1 MTPKRVFRQPV
12 SHGLK
17 VKFFCS
23 GYAALAEEFMN
34 RDTAMNRIKTP
45 PPGPNARKW
54 SEFHRRY
61 AARST
66 YHEGFIW
73 DRSKPAIGPFCT
85 DVDGNVILDFV
96 SHVAS
101 SALGYNHPELVRLA
115 STLRSVD
122 PDRYA
127 GCDFIG
133 AWGEDPEKSEIPT
146 PSHLHYKLM
155 EITSQFGF
163 GSAFFSNSGAEAVE
177 NAIKICYDHKKN
189 NGYGVCFYGAFHGRT
204 LGALSL
210 NRSKKIQRDWFPQIP
225 NIVDFPYCTCQEQ
238 PCRCGW
244 MVCCTG
250 KEGMRSRLD
259 HFLDPDIGLVDPEE
273 VAFIIIEPIQGE
285 GGYNVP
291 SMDFMKEIG
300 RLAKKYAI
308 PLISDEIQA
317 GMGRTGKWWA
327 IEHFGIL
334 PDIVTA
340 AKPLRVGATLG
351 RTDLFPQQEYRISS
365 TWGEGNALSSAIGYT
380 VIEIIQKENLL
391 DNASRMGIYFLDQ
404 LRKLQRKYS
413 FIHDVRGIGLMDAV
427 EIDSRERRDRIIARA
442 LEKGLLLLGCG
453 YKVIRFL
460 PPLDVRKREID
471 LALDILEEA
480 CKEI

>member
-1 MTPKRVFRQPV
+1 MIRETISVTLRTE
-12 SHGLK
+12 L
-17 VKFFCS
+17 
-23 GYAALAEEFMN
+23 
-34 RDTAMNRIKTP
+34 
-45 PPGPNARKW
+45 PGPNARKW
-54 SEFHRRY
+54 SAYHRRH

-66 YHEGFIW
+66 YHQGFVW

-101 SALGYNHPELVRLA
+101 SALGYNHPDLVDLA
-115 STLRSVD
+115 SRLQPVE

-163 GSAFFSNSGAEAVE
+163 GSAFFTNSGAEAVE
-177 NAIKICYDHKKN
+177 NAMKICYDHRKSY
-189 NGYGVCFYGAFHGRT
+189 GYGICFIGAFHGRT
-204 LGALSL
+204 LGALSV
-210 NRSKKIQRDWFPQIP
+210 NRSKTIQRNWFPQIP
-225 NIVDFPYCTCQEQ
+225 NIVDFPYCTCQEP

-250 KEGMRSRLD
+250 KEGVRSRLD
-259 HFLDPDIGLVDPEE
+259 HFLDPDIGLVDPRE

-291 SMDFMKEIG
+291 SVDFMKEVD
-300 RLAKKYAI
+300 RLSKKYSI

-317 GMGRTGKWWA
+317 GMGRTGKWWG
-327 IEHFGIL
+327 IEHFGIK
-334 PDIVTA
+334 PDIITV

-351 RTDLFPQQEYRISS
+351 RTELFPQQEYRISS

-380 VIEIIQKENLL
+380 IIEIIQKENLL
-391 DNASRMGIYFLDQ
+391 HHATRMGDYFLGQ
-404 LRKLQRKYS
+404 LRGLQKKYP
-413 FIHDVRGIGLMDAV
+413 FLLDVRGIGLMDAV
-427 EIDSRERRDRIIARA
+427 ELDSRERRDRVINQAFRR
-442 LEKGLLLLGCG
+442 GLLLLGCG

-460 PPLDVRKREID
+460 PPLDVRQREID
-471 LALDILEEA
+471 LALEILEAA
-480 CKEI
+480 CKEA

>member
-1 MTPKRVFRQPV
+1 
-12 SHGLK
+12 
-17 VKFFCS
+17 
-23 GYAALAEEFMN
+23 MN
-34 RDTAMNRIKTP
+34 RETVSANIKIL

-66 YHEGFIW
+66 YHEGFVW

-101 SALGYNHPELVRLA
+101 SALGYNHPELVRMAARLQA
-115 STLRSVD
+115 VD

-133 AWGEDPEKSEIPT
+133 AWGEDPEKIEIPT

-155 EITSQFGF
+155 ELTSQFGF

-177 NAIKICYDHKKN
+177 NAMKICYDHKQN
-189 NGYGVCFYGAFHGRT
+189 YGYGICFYGAFHGRT

-225 NIVDFPYCTCQEQ
+225 NIVDFPYCTCKDH
-238 PCRCGW
+238 PCQCGW

-250 KEGMRSRLD
+250 KEGLRSRLD
-259 HFLDPDIGLVDPEE
+259 HFLDPDIGLMDPGE
-273 VAFIIIEPIQGE
+273 VAFIILEPIQGE

-291 SMDFMKEIG
+291 SRYFIKEVA
-300 RLAKKYAI
+300 RLSKEYSI
-308 PLISDEIQA
+308 PLISDEIQS

-327 IEHFGIL
+327 IEHFGIK
-334 PDIVTA
+334 PDIITV

-351 RTDLFPQQEYRISS
+351 KTQLFPQQEYRISS

-380 VIEIIQKENLL
+380 IIEVIEKDNLL
-391 DNASRMGIYFLDQ
+391 DNATRMGNYFLDQ
-404 LRKLQRKYS
+404 LKGLQKKYS
-413 FIHDVRGIGLMDAV
+413 FIHDVRGLGLMDAI
-427 EIDSRERRDRIIARA
+427 EIDSRERRDRIIHKAFER
-442 LEKGLLLLGCG
+442 GLLLLGSG

-460 PPLDVRKREID
+460 PPLDIRSREID
-471 LALDILEEA
+471 MALEILEAA
-480 CKEI
+480 CKEAQ

>member
-1 MTPKRVFRQPV
+1 
-12 SHGLK
+12 
-17 VKFFCS
+17 
-23 GYAALAEEFMN
+23 MN
-34 RDTAMNRIKTP
+34 RDTALNSVKTP

-101 SALGYNHPELVRLA
+101 SALGYNHPELVRLTA
-115 STLRSVD
+115 KLQSID

-133 AWGEDPEKSEIPT
+133 AWGEDPERSEVPT
-146 PSHLHYKLM
+146 PSHLHYKIM

-189 NGYGVCFYGAFHGRT
+189 NGYGICFYGAFHGRT

-225 NIVDFPYCTCQEQ
+225 NIVDFPYCTCQDHL
-238 PCRCGW
+238 CRCGW

-250 KEGMRSRLD
+250 KEGIRSRLD
-259 HFLDPDIGLVDPEE
+259 HFLDPEIGLVDPEE
-273 VAFIIIEPIQGE
+273 VAFIIIEPLQGE

-291 SMDFMKEIG
+291 SMDFMKEIA
-300 RLAKKYAI
+300 RLAKKYSI
-308 PLISDEIQA
+308 PLISDEIQT

-327 IEHFGIL
+327 IEHFGVQ
-334 PDIVTA
+334 PDIITA
-340 AKPLRVGATLG
+340 AKPLRVGVTVG
-351 RTDLFPQQEYRISS
+351 RTALFPQQEYRISS
-365 TWGEGNALSSAIGYT
+365 TWGEGNALSSAVGYT

-391 DNASRMGIYFLDQ
+391 DNASRMGNYFLDQ
-404 LRKLQRKYS
+404 LRKLQGKYS

-427 EIDSRERRDRIIARA
+427 EIDSRERRDRIIRRA
-442 LEKGLLLLGCG
+442 LDRGLLLLGCG
-453 YKVIRFL
+453 YKVVRFL
-460 PPLDVRKREID
+460 PPIDVRKREID
-471 LALDILEEA
+471 LALDILENV

>member
-1 MTPKRVFRQPV
+1 
-12 SHGLK
+12 
-17 VKFFCS
+17 
-23 GYAALAEEFMN
+23 MN
-34 RDTAMNRIKTP
+34 RDTASVQIQTV

-66 YHEGFIW
+66 YHDGFIW
-73 DRSKPAIGPFCT
+73 DRAQSAIGPFCT

-101 SALGYNHPELVRLA
+101 SALGYNHPALVTMTRRLQGIE
-115 STLRSVD
+115 

-133 AWGEDPEKSEIPT
+133 GWGPDPEKAEIPT

-155 EITSQFGF
+155 EITEPFGF

-189 NGYGVCFYGAFHGRT
+189 YGYGICFYGAFHGRT

-225 NIVDFPYCTCQEQ
+225 NIADFPYCACKENA
-238 PCRCGW
+238 CNCGW

-250 KEGMRSRLD
+250 KEGKRSRLD
-259 HFLDPDIGLVDPEE
+259 HFLDPDIGLVDPGE
-273 VAFIIIEPIQGE
+273 VAFIILEPIQGE

-291 SMDFMKEIG
+291 SREFMQEVG
-300 RLAKKYAI
+300 RLAQKYSI

-327 IEHFGIL
+327 IEHFDVR
-334 PDIVTA
+334 PDIITV

-351 RTDLFPQQEYRISS
+351 RKELFPQQEYRISS

-380 VIEIIQKENLL
+380 IIEVIQKENLL
-391 DNASRMGIYFLDQ
+391 ANATRMGDYFLDQ
-404 LRKLQRKYS
+404 LRRLQKKYD
-413 FIHDVRGIGLMDAV
+413 FVVDVRGIGLMDAI
-427 EIDSRERRDRIIARA
+427 ELDTRERRDQILRQVFHQ
-442 LEKGLLLLGCG
+442 GLLLLGCG
-453 YKVIRFL
+453 YKAIRFL
-460 PPLDVRKREID
+460 PPLDVRQREID
-471 LALDILEEA
+471 LALTILEKTLA
-480 CKEI
+480 SF

>member
-1 MTPKRVFRQPV
+1 MIRETISVTLRTE
-12 SHGLK
+12 L
-17 VKFFCS
+17 
-23 GYAALAEEFMN
+23 
-34 RDTAMNRIKTP
+34 
-45 PPGPNARKW
+45 PGPNARKW
-54 SEFHRRY
+54 SAYHRRH

-66 YHEGFIW
+66 YHQGFVW

-101 SALGYNHPELVRLA
+101 SALGYNHPDLVDLA
-115 STLRSVD
+115 SRLQPVE

-163 GSAFFSNSGAEAVE
+163 GSAFFTNSGAEAVE
-177 NAIKICYDHKKN
+177 NAMKICYDHRKSY
-189 NGYGVCFYGAFHGRT
+189 GYGICFIGAFHGRT
-204 LGALSL
+204 LGALSV
-210 NRSKKIQRDWFPQIP
+210 NRSKTIQRNWFPQIP
-225 NIVDFPYCTCQEQ
+225 NIVDFPYCTCQEP

-250 KEGMRSRLD
+250 KEGVRSRLD
-259 HFLDPDIGLVDPEE
+259 HFLDPDIGLVDPRE

-291 SMDFMKEIG
+291 SVDFMKEVD
-300 RLAKKYAI
+300 RLSKKYSI

-327 IEHFGIL
+327 IEHFGIK
-334 PDIVTA
+334 PDIITV

-351 RTDLFPQQEYRISS
+351 RTELFPQQEYRISS

-380 VIEIIQKENLL
+380 IIEIIQKENLL
-391 DNASRMGIYFLDQ
+391 DHATRMGDYFLGQ
-404 LRKLQRKYS
+404 LRGLQRKYP
-413 FIHDVRGIGLMDAV
+413 FLLDVRGIGLMDAV
-427 EIDSRERRDRIIARA
+427 EFDSRERRDRVISQAFRR
-442 LEKGLLLLGCG
+442 GLLLLGCG

-460 PPLDVRKREID
+460 PPLDVRRREID
-471 LALDILEEA
+471 LALEILEAA
-480 CKEI
+480 CKEA

>member
-1 MTPKRVFRQPV
+1 
-12 SHGLK
+12 
-17 VKFFCS
+17 
-23 GYAALAEEFMN
+23 MN
-34 RDTAMNRIKTP
+34 RETASVNIKTL
-45 PPGPNARKW
+45 PPGPNARRW

-66 YHEGFIW
+66 YHEGFVW

-101 SALGYNHPELVRLA
+101 SALGYNHPELVRMAARLQA
-115 STLRSVD
+115 ID

-133 AWGEDPEKSEIPT
+133 AWGEEPERSEIPT

-155 EITSQFGF
+155 EITAQFGF

-177 NAIKICYDHKKN
+177 NAMKICYDHKQN
-189 NGYGVCFYGAFHGRT
+189 YGYGICFYGAFHGRT

-210 NRSKKIQRDWFPQIP
+210 NRSKKIQRDFFPQIP
-225 NIVDFPYCTCQEQ
+225 NIVDFPYCTCRHH

-250 KEGMRSRLD
+250 KEGLRSRLE
-259 HFLDPDIGLVDPEE
+259 HFLDPDIGLVDPGE
-273 VAFIIIEPIQGE
+273 VAFIILEPIQGE

-291 SMDFMKEIG
+291 SMYFMKEVA
-300 RLAKKYAI
+300 RLAKQYSI
-308 PLISDEIQA
+308 PLISDEVQS

-327 IEHFGIL
+327 IEHFGIK
-334 PDIVTA
+334 PDIITV

-351 RTDLFPQQEYRISS
+351 KTDLFPQQEFRISS

-380 VIEIIQKENLL
+380 IIEVIQRENLL
-391 DNASRMGIYFLDQ
+391 DNASRMGNYFLDQ
-404 LRKLQRKYS
+404 LRGLQKKYS
-413 FIHDVRGIGLMDAV
+413 FIHDVRGIGLMDAI
-427 EIDSRERRDRIIARA
+427 EIHSRERRDQIIRKAFER
-442 LEKGLLLLGCG
+442 GLLLLGCG

-460 PPLDVRKREID
+460 PTLDIHRREID
-471 LALDILEEA
+471 LALEILEAA
-480 CKEI
+480 CKEVE

>member
-1 MTPKRVFRQPV
+1 M
-12 SHGLK
+12 
-17 VKFFCS
+17 
-23 GYAALAEEFMN
+23 
-34 RDTAMNRIKTP
+34 DIKTP

-54 SEFHRRY
+54 AEFHRRY

-73 DRSKPAIGPFCT
+73 DRSKPAAGPFCM

-96 SHVAS
+96 SHVGS
-101 SALGYNHPELVRLA
+101 SALGYNHPDLVGVAARLQI
-115 STLRSVD
+115 TD

-146 PSHLHYKLM
+146 PSHLHYQLM

-189 NGYGVCFYGAFHGRT
+189 LGYGICFYGAFHGRT

-225 NIVDFPYCTCQEQ
+225 HILDFPYCTCQG
-238 PCRCGW
+238 PCNCGW

-250 KEGMRSRLD
+250 KEGLRSRMD
-259 HFLDPDIGLVDPEE
+259 HFLDPDIGLVDPGE

-291 SMDFMKEIG
+291 SEKFMKEVD
-300 RLAKKYAI
+300 RLAKKYSI

-317 GMGRTGKWWA
+317 GLGRTGKWWA
-327 IEHFGIL
+327 VEHFGIN
-334 PDIVTA
+334 PDIITV

-351 RTDLFPQQEYRISS
+351 KTELFPQQEYRISS

-380 VIEIIQKENLL
+380 IIEVIKKENLL
-391 DNASRMGIYFLDQ
+391 DNAAHMGSYFLDQ
-404 LRKLQRKYS
+404 LRGLQKKYD
-413 FIHDVRGIGLMDAV
+413 FISDVRGIGLMDAI
-427 EIDSRERRDRIIARA
+427 EMDTRERRDRILRGAMER
-442 LEKGLLLLGCG
+442 GLLLLGSG
-453 YKVIRFL
+453 YKVVRFL
-460 PPLDVRKREID
+460 PPLDVRRREID
-471 LALDILEEA
+471 MALEILHGTFRNT
-480 CKEI
+480 KR

>member
-1 MTPKRVFRQPV
+1 MIRETISVT
-12 SHGLK
+12 LK
-17 VKFFCS
+17 TE
-23 GYAALAEEFMN
+23 L
-34 RDTAMNRIKTP
+34 
-45 PPGPNARKW
+45 PGPNARKW
-54 SEFHRRY
+54 SAYHRRH

-66 YHEGFIW
+66 YHRGFVW

-101 SALGYNHPELVRLA
+101 SALGYNHPDLVDLAARLQP
-115 STLRSVD
+115 VE

-163 GSAFFSNSGAEAVE
+163 GSAFFTNSGAEAVE
-177 NAIKICYDHKKN
+177 NAMKICYDHRKSY
-189 NGYGVCFYGAFHGRT
+189 GYGICFIGAFHGRT
-204 LGALSL
+204 LGALSV
-210 NRSKKIQRDWFPQIP
+210 NRSKTIQRNWFPQIP
-225 NIVDFPYCTCQEQ
+225 NIVDFPYCTCKEP

-250 KEGMRSRLD
+250 KEGVRSRLD
-259 HFLDPDIGLVDPEE
+259 HFLDPDIGLVDPSE

-291 SMDFMKEIG
+291 SVDFMKEVD
-300 RLAKKYAI
+300 RLSKKYSI

-327 IEHFGIL
+327 IEHFGIK
-334 PDIVTA
+334 PDIITV

-351 RTDLFPQQEYRISS
+351 KTYLFPQQEYRISS

-380 VIEIIQKENLL
+380 IIEIIQKENLL
-391 DNASRMGIYFLDQ
+391 DHATRMGDYFLGQ
-404 LRKLQRKYS
+404 LRGLQRKYP
-413 FIHDVRGIGLMDAV
+413 FLLDVRGIGLMDAV
-427 EIDSRERRDRIIARA
+427 EFDSRERRDRVISQAFRR
-442 LEKGLLLLGCG
+442 GLLLLGCG

-460 PPLDVRKREID
+460 PPLDVRRREID
-471 LALDILEEA
+471 LALEILEAA
-480 CKEI
+480 CKEA

>member
-1 MTPKRVFRQPV
+1 MIRETISVT
-12 SHGLK
+12 LK
-17 VKFFCS
+17 TE
-23 GYAALAEEFMN
+23 L
-34 RDTAMNRIKTP
+34 
-45 PPGPNARKW
+45 PGPNARKW
-54 SEFHRRY
+54 SAYHRRH

-66 YHEGFIW
+66 YHRGFVW

-101 SALGYNHPELVRLA
+101 SALGYNHPDLVDLAARLQP
-115 STLRSVD
+115 VE

-163 GSAFFSNSGAEAVE
+163 GSAFFTNSGAEAVE
-177 NAIKICYDHKKN
+177 NAMKICYDHRKSY
-189 NGYGVCFYGAFHGRT
+189 GYGICFIGAFHGRT
-204 LGALSL
+204 LGALSV
-210 NRSKKIQRDWFPQIP
+210 NRSKTIQRNWFPQIP
-225 NIVDFPYCTCQEQ
+225 NIVDFPYCTCKEP

-250 KEGMRSRLD
+250 KEGVRSRLD
-259 HFLDPDIGLVDPEE
+259 HFLDPDIGLVDPSE

-291 SMDFMKEIG
+291 SVDFIKEVD
-300 RLAKKYAI
+300 RLSKKYSI

-327 IEHFGIL
+327 IEHFGIK
-334 PDIVTA
+334 PDIITV

-351 RTDLFPQQEYRISS
+351 RTELFPQQEYRISS

-380 VIEIIQKENLL
+380 IIEIIQKENLL
-391 DNASRMGIYFLDQ
+391 DHATRMGDYFLGQ
-404 LRKLQRKYS
+404 LRGLQRKYP
-413 FIHDVRGIGLMDAV
+413 FLLDVRGIGLMDAV
-427 EIDSRERRDRIIARA
+427 EFDSRERRDRVISQAFRR
-442 LEKGLLLLGCG
+442 GLLLLGCG

-460 PPLDVRKREID
+460 PPLDVRRREID
-471 LALDILEEA
+471 LALEILEAA
-480 CKEI
+480 CKEA

>member
-1 MTPKRVFRQPV
+1 
-12 SHGLK
+12 
-17 VKFFCS
+17 
-23 GYAALAEEFMN
+23 MN
-34 RDTAMNRIKTP
+34 RDTASIQIKTL

-73 DRSKPAIGPFCT
+73 DRAQSAIGPFCT
-85 DVDGNVILDFV
+85 DVDGNVLLDFV

-101 SALGYNHPELVRLA
+101 SALGYNHPALVAMAAKLQ
-115 STLRSVD
+115 VIE

-133 AWGEDPEKSEIPT
+133 GWGPDPEKAEIPT

-155 EITSQFGF
+155 EITESFGF

-189 NGYGVCFYGAFHGRT
+189 YGYGICFYGAFHGRT

-225 NIVDFPYCTCQEQ
+225 NIADFPYCTCKESA
-238 PCRCGW
+238 CNCGW

-250 KEGMRSRLD
+250 KEGKRSRLD
-259 HFLDPDIGLVDPEE
+259 HFLDPDIGLVDPGE
-273 VAFIIIEPIQGE
+273 VAFIILEPIQGE

-291 SMDFMKEIG
+291 SREFIQEVG
-300 RLAKKYAI
+300 RLAQKYSI

-327 IEHFGIL
+327 IEHFDVR
-334 PDIVTA
+334 PDIITV

-351 RTDLFPQQEYRISS
+351 KKELFPQQEYRISS
-365 TWGEGNALSSAIGYT
+365 TWESSPFFCPGGG
-380 VIEIIQKENLL
+380 V
-391 DNASRMGIYFLDQ
+391 
-404 LRKLQRKYS
+404 
-413 FIHDVRGIGLMDAV
+413 V
-427 EIDSRERRDRIIARA
+427 
-442 LEKGLLLLGCG
+442 
-453 YKVIRFL
+453 
-460 PPLDVRKREID
+460 
-471 LALDILEEA
+471 
-480 CKEI
+480 

>member
-1 MTPKRVFRQPV
+1 
-12 SHGLK
+12 
-17 VKFFCS
+17 
-23 GYAALAEEFMN
+23 MN
-34 RDTAMNRIKTP
+34 RDTVSVNIQTL
-45 PPGPNARKW
+45 PPGPHARKW
-54 SEFHRRY
+54 SDFHRRY

-66 YHEGFIW
+66 YHEGFVW

-101 SALGYNHPELVRLA
+101 SALGYNHPELVRMAARLQ
-115 STLRSVD
+115 VVE

-133 AWGEDPEKSEIPT
+133 AWGEDPEKMEIPT

-155 EITSQFGF
+155 ELTSQFGF
-163 GSAFFSNSGAEAVE
+163 GSAFFTNSGAEAVE
-177 NAIKICYDHKKN
+177 NAMKICYDHIRSY
-189 NGYGVCFYGAFHGRT
+189 GYGICFVGAFHGRT

-210 NRSKKIQRDWFPQIP
+210 NRSKKIQRDWFPQVP
-225 NIVDFPYCTCQEQ
+225 NIVDFPYCTCKDH
-238 PCRCGW
+238 PCQCGW

-250 KEGMRSRLD
+250 KEGIRSRLD
-259 HFLDPDIGLVDPEE
+259 YFLDPDIGLVDPEE
-273 VAFIIIEPIQGE
+273 VAFIIIEPVQGE

-291 SMDFMKEIG
+291 TMEFMKEVD
-300 RLAKKYAI
+300 RLSKKYSI

-327 IEHFGIL
+327 IEHFGIK
-334 PDIVTA
+334 PDIITV

-351 RTDLFPQQEYRISS
+351 KTELFPQQEYRLSS

-380 VIEIIQKENLL
+380 IIEIIEKEELL
-391 DNASRMGIYFLDQ
+391 NNATRMGNYFLDQ
-404 LRKLQRKYS
+404 LRGLQRKYP
-413 FIHDVRGIGLMDAV
+413 FIADVRGLGLMDAI
-427 EIDSRERRDRIIARA
+427 EIDSRERRDRIIGQAFQR
-442 LEKGLLLLGCG
+442 GFLLLGCG

-460 PPLDVRKREID
+460 PPLDVKRREID
-471 LALDILEEA
+471 LGLEILEAA
-480 CKEI
+480 CKEVG

>member
-1 MTPKRVFRQPV
+1 
-12 SHGLK
+12 
-17 VKFFCS
+17 
-23 GYAALAEEFMN
+23 MN
-34 RDTAMNRIKTP
+34 RDTATVSIKIP

-54 SEFHRRY
+54 DEFHRRF

-66 YHEGFIW
+66 YHWGFVW
-73 DRSKPAIGPFCT
+73 DRSQPAIGPFCT

-96 SHVAS
+96 SHVAGS
-101 SALGYNHPELVRLA
+101 GLGYNHPAL
-115 STLRSVD
+115 LRVAGKLGAVD

-133 AWGEDPEKSEIPT
+133 AWGADPEKSEIPT

-177 NAIKICYDHKKN
+177 NAIKICYDRKKN
-189 NGYGVCFYGAFHGRT
+189 YGYGICFYGAFHGRT

-225 NIVDFPYCTCQEQ
+225 NIIDFPYCTC
-238 PCRCGW
+238 PPDDCTCGW

-250 KEGMRSRLD
+250 KEGRRSRLE
-259 HFLDPDIGLVDPEE
+259 HFLDPDIGLIDPEE
-273 VAFIIIEPIQGE
+273 LAFIILEPIQGE

-291 SMDFMKEIG
+291 SVEFMKEIG

-308 PLISDEIQA
+308 PLICDEIQS
-317 GMGRTGKWWA
+317 GLGRTGKWWA
-327 IEHFGIL
+327 IEHFGIQ
-334 PDIVTA
+334 PDLMTV
-340 AKPLRVGATLG
+340 AKPLRIGATLG
-351 RTDLFPQQEYRISS
+351 RSDLFPRQEYRISS

-380 VIEIIQKENLL
+380 SIEVIQKENLL
-391 DNASRMGIYFLDQ
+391 ENATKMGDYFLGELRQ
-404 LRKLQRKYS
+404 LQWKYP
-413 FIHDVRGIGLMDAV
+413 FIVDVRGIGLMDAI
-427 EIDSRERRDRIIARA
+427 EIDTRERREKIVREAF
-442 LEKGLLLLGCG
+442 EKGLLLLGCG
-453 YKVIRFL
+453 YKSIRFL

-471 LALDILEEA
+471 LALEILEQA
-480 CKEI
+480 CKKA